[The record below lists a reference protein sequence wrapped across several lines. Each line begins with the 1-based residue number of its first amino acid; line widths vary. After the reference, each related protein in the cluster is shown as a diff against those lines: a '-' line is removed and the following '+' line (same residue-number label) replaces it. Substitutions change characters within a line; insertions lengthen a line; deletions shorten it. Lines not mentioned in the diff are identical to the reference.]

1 MPLFIILALAIAL
14 GTVLFALQN
23 TTRVIIN
30 FFGLQFQDSLA
41 LILLLTLVIGVLVG
55 VLVTIPSVLRRNWR
69 ISGQKRQ
76 VQNLDA
82 QLQAKDQAI
91 MAESQKSEQ
100 MRASFQDL
108 LTALGATDPATG
120 LLRGDTIASL
130 TSYRLQQM
138 AAPPGP
144 PRPISVCVYLLD
156 PNLDERMPIDGPMA
170 ERLRRAI
177 AHRLKATT
185 AIEDWLHHDGQGR
198 FGCIAAG
205 LDIKAATNYGEAIRA
220 SFADQPLKLDDGT
233 SIPMTVSLGGAI
245 GFADSPQG
253 LDAFLLKQ
261 QAENALDQAKQRGRN
276 RFRLVEVRS

>member
-55 VLVTIPSVLRRNWR
+55 LLVAAPSILRRSWR

-76 VQNLDA
+76 VQSLDS
-82 QLQAKDQAI
+82 QIQAKDREIITA
-91 MAESQKSEQ
+91 SQKSEQ

-108 LTALGATDPATG
+108 LAALGVTDPVTG
-120 LLRGDTIASL
+120 LLRGDSIVSL

-138 AAPPGP
+138 TAPSNS
-144 PRPISVCVYLLD
+144 PRPISVCIYLVE
-156 PNLDERMPIDGPMA
+156 PNLDERMPLDTPMM
-170 ERLRRAI
+170 EQLRRAI
-177 AHRLKATT
+177 AQRLKATT
-185 AIEDWLHHDGQGR
+185 AIEDWLHHDSEGR
-198 FGCIAAG
+198 YGCIATG
-205 LDIKAATNYGEAIRA
+205 LDTKTATNYGEAIRA
-220 SFADQPLKLDDGT
+220 AFADQALRLDDGT
-233 SIPMTVSLGGAI
+233 SFPLTVSIGGAI
-245 GFADSPQG
+245 GFATSPPT

-261 QAENALDQAKQRGRN
+261 QAEDALDQAKRKGRN